1 MMLTEDLIENETPV
15 LNITDHISKAREIFK
30 NFPLNEIPVLG
41 PEGYIGIIKQGMISN
56 KLNDTSL
63 QGLTTRFLRQKVSN
77 NHNIFEAFSFFTDDN
92 INTLP
97 VIDKKNNYLGSIYKK
112 TLLKKL
118 GQWLKISEPGGIIQL
133 HLNMIDYSLAEMAQ
147 IVETNG
153 AKILNCL
160 SFPSSKN
167 SKMIDVILKIN
178 QEELSSIIKTFERY
192 EYQIKASFHK
202 NIHKKGL
209 DDRFDSF
216 IRYLNV

>member
-1 MMLTEDLIENETPV
+1 MLTEDLIENETPV

-41 PEGYIGIIKQGMISN
+41 PEGYIGIIKQEMISN

-63 QGLTTRFLRQKVSN
+63 QDLTTRFLRQKVSN

-118 GQWLKISEPGGIIQL
+118 SQWLKISEPGGIIQL

-147 IVETNG
+147 IVESNG
-153 AKILNCL
+153 AKILNCF